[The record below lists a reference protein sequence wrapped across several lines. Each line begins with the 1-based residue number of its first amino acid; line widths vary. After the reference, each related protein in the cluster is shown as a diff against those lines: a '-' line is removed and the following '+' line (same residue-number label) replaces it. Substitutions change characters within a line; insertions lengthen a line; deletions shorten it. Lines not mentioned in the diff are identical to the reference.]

1 MNIFLLHFCLL
12 PLVEGHSHAILVT
25 VAIAYRVQTAQKLI
39 SEFPWGVLQ
48 WADLK
53 DKLLEGET

>member
-1 MNIFLLHFCLL
+1 M
-12 PLVEGHSHAILVT
+12 ERHSHAILVII
-25 VAIAYRVQTAQKLI
+25 AIDYREQTAQKLT

-48 WADLK
+48 WANLK